1 MLPANF
7 IVDTIVLLISL
18 KILKV
23 KNIKK
28 IYIKTIFKVWIFGF
42 LADVIGALFLLI
54 SQFIPGDFWYE
65 NILSNLV
72 WNPFDNILS
81 FIYCLI
87 ALLISGIFI
96 YLLNKKITFKNL
108 NISSK
113 IKNKIAL
120 CLAIVTAPY
129 LFLLPSSIIYKDYT
143 ERIIGYN
150 FDQITVS
157 KIV

>member
-1 MLPANF
+1 M
-7 IVDTIVLLISL
+7 
-18 KILKV
+18 
-23 KNIKK
+23 
-28 IYIKTIFKVWIFGF
+28 
-42 LADVIGALFLLI
+42 LI

-108 NISSK
+108 NINSK
-113 IKNKIAL
+113 IKTKIAL

-143 ERIIGYN
+143 ERIIEYN
-150 FDQITVS
+150 FDQITIS